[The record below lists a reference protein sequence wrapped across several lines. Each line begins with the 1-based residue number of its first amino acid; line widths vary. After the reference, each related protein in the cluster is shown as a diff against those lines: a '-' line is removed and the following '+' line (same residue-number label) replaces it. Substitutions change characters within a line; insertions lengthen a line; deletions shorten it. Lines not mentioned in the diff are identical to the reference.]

1 MMSPMRPSTHTPP
14 RYLTEADRPV
24 AGHLRVFGVTA
35 VLSGWVLLSVP
46 LVADLPIEPFVLLTL
61 AVGLVTPAVVLTRRD
76 PDASMKALLRDCVRL
91 PRRPGLLLLAP
102 TVIPLLTWTGGLLSG
117 AETRLSAG
125 FLADVVVNVVTS
137 VLIVNLWEEMAWA
150 GFFQRRAMYRYGF
163 VTGSLVTAALFVAV
177 HLPLAFADVGG
188 VRDVLAGLAAL
199 AVSGIGLR
207 LLVGAVDAWSARSI
221 LTVALLHASFNVA
234 ADFVD
239 ADHDWIRYTVTLLLG
254 LLVLATPV
262 ARGAAA
268 GAR

>member
-1 MMSPMRPSTHTPP
+1 MMSPMRPSTHTNTPP

-188 VRDVLAGLAAL
+188 LRDVLAGLAAL
-199 AVSGIGLR
+199 AASGS
-207 LLVGAVDAWSARSI
+207 DCWSAPW
-221 LTVALLHASFNVA
+221 T
-234 ADFVD
+234 
-239 ADHDWIRYTVTLLLG
+239 
-254 LLVLATPV
+254 
-262 ARGAAA
+262 RGAP
-268 GAR
+268 GAS

>member
-1 MMSPMRPSTHTPP
+1 MSPMRPSTHTPP
-14 RYLTEADRPV
+14 GYLTAADRPV

-46 LVADLPIEPFVLLTL
+46 LVTDLPVEPFVLLTL
-61 AVGLVTPAVVLTRRD
+61 AFGLVTPAVLLTRRD

-102 TVIPLLTWTGGLLSG
+102 TVIPLLTWTGGLLAG
-117 AETRLSAG
+117 AETRLSSG

-163 VTGSLVTAALFVAV
+163 VTGSLVTTALFVAV
-177 HLPLAFADVGG
+177 HLPLAFVDVGG
-188 VRDVLAGLAAL
+188 VRDVLAGVAAL
-199 AVSGIGLR
+199 VVSGIGLR

-262 ARGAAA
+262 ARGATA